1 MRSLRVQ
8 ILYELFPFSFAEKSD
23 MIRSSIL
30 DKFIAH
36 DGTILFFTFISLRR
50 RFLNMVHFEI
60 SFLIKT
66 DYTLFH
72 RLHCTHK
79 LWVTVKK
86 ELFLYLGI
94 CFEKNMLVKMNQ
106 FRHVIKKSCIQYFK
120 ESMTST
126 RKSNDIFTID
136 GLEQIPINSFRFVD
150 FIVL

>member
-1 MRSLRVQ
+1 MRSLPVQ
-8 ILYELFPFSFAEKSD
+8 ISYPQFAEEFD
-23 MIRSSIL
+23 MIFSSIL
-30 DKFIAH
+30 DKFKAH
-36 DGTILFFTFISLRR
+36 NSTILFFTFISLRGW
-50 RFLNMVHFEI
+50 FLNMVHFEI

-66 DYTLFH
+66 GYTLFY

-94 CFEKNMLVKMNQ
+94 CSEKNMLVKMNR
-106 FRHVIKKSCIQYFK
+106 FRHVNKKSCIQYFK
-120 ESMTST
+120 ESMTSI

-136 GLEQIPINSFRFVD
+136 GLERIPINDIRFVD